1 MRKIFSTVIELLIL
15 YISSN
20 LIKDASRGRFTD
32 KAATAFIICVGIS
45 IIAATIL
52 ESIISYL
59 AHRIEKYTDKKI
71 SYLPI
76 IYITTI
82 IIFVF
87 GFKALELYGDMPA
100 SSYTL
105 GLISVWTALCHIIIY
120 KILNLAPKNFDNND
134 FDTDNE
140 DVI

>member
-87 GFKALELYGDMPA
+87 GFKALELYGDMPS

-120 KILNLAPKNFDNND
+120 KILNPAPKNFDNND

>member
-32 KAATAFIICVGIS
+32 KAAIAFIICVGIS

-120 KILNLAPKNFDNND
+120 KILNPAPKNFDNND